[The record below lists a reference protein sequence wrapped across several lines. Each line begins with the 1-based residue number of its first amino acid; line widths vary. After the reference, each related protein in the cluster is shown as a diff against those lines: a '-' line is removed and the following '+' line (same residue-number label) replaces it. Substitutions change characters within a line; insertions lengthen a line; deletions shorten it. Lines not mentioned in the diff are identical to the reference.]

1 MNRYKKIG
9 EFIEKQNSNPVNDYE
24 KFSILEANWNKLI
37 GPPLS
42 DRTAPVSCDFSEE
55 GMKITINV
63 EDHGLLQAINF
74 RRHVFLKVLKKYFSR
89 EDISVEIKA
98 GKIVRQGKAK
108 GPKPDHMRRAPVFY
122 SEEDLKN
129 ETEYLMNENELE
141 FEIAEP
147 LAKLKLTVEKLKKRN
162 N

>member
-1 MNRYKKIG
+1 
-9 EFIEKQNSNPVNDYE
+9 
-24 KFSILEANWNKLI
+24 
-37 GPPLS
+37 
-42 DRTAPVSCDFSEE
+42 
-55 GMKITINV
+55 MKITINV

-122 SEEDLKN
+122 SEEALKN